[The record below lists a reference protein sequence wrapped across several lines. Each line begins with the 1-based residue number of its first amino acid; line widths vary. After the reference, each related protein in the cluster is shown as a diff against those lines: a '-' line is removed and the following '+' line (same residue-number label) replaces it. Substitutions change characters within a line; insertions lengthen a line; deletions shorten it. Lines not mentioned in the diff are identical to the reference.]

1 MRWPEVLSSVIVKLY
16 MFTCATSLIE
26 LLAGMIV
33 KKVEDGIK
41 LKPLELQEIGLIT
54 PTHRVRGNI

>member
-1 MRWPEVLSSVIVKLY
+1 
-16 MFTCATSLIE
+16 MFTCATSLVE